1 MNQFEQI
8 MIDNEKNNN
17 ISNGDFFHLED
28 NNINNINNI
37 HTEPLSNFHKIY
49 QDQQKIYPSS
59 IQKVYKKDQVNFPH
73 YITQSLA
80 KKIIQ
85 NNNTNLNITSVNQ
98 DMTLNNTCPNRNK
111 LINNDNSN
119 NFINR
124 SSNTIGINNLININ
138 DDINREYESLTD
150 DNEKLKELAKN
161 IKENGNKIEQM
172 NKTMN
177 KILVLNNKS
186 DDLNDENSIFSQMN
200 DIEKIKQENITLKA
214 DSIIYREDINH
225 LMELNNKYTIELE
238 LSRRKILDLI
248 SRNNDIEKDINHK
261 DYQINKLN
269 EVLSRLRLYENP
281 DMEYKISNNKS
292 KEQIIHELEFNIKI
306 LEEENNKLNSEKNIL
321 KDKIKDIIESKSEL
335 NNNIA
340 SNNEQNNKMINNMN
354 EKILMLEKEINELS
368 NENNLLN
375 IDAQRNEKEMER
387 LCIEKNSMEDKYN
400 KKKEEYQ
407 KLEND
412 FNILNKR
419 FQQLIYENNRSLMDD
434 ESKKS
439 DNNEKTKKMNKNAI
453 NELYNKIQI
462 LKSKTYH
469 ERDFEN

>member
-17 ISNGDFFHLED
+17 ISNRVFFQLED
-28 NNINNINNI
+28 NNINNIP
-37 HTEPLSNFHKIY
+37 TEPISNFQKIY

-59 IQKVYKKDQVNFPH
+59 IQKVYKKGHTNFPH
-73 YITQSLA
+73 NITQSLA
-80 KKIIQ
+80 KKIIK
-85 NNNTNLNITSVNQ
+85 NNNNNLNITSVNQ
-98 DMTLNNTCPNRNK
+98 DMILNNTCPNRNK
-111 LINNDNSN
+111 LINNENSN

-124 SSNTIGINNLININ
+124 SSNTVGINNLININ

-150 DNEKLKELAKN
+150 DNEKLKELARN

-225 LMELNNKYTIELE
+225 LMELNNKYTTELE
-238 LSRRKILDLI
+238 LSRKKILDLI

-292 KEQIIHELEFNIKI
+292 KEQIVHELEFNIKTV
-306 LEEENNKLNSEKNIL
+306 EEENNKLNTEKKIL
-321 KDKIKDIIESKSEL
+321 KEKIKDLIENKNEL
-335 NNNIA
+335 NNNMVA
-340 SNNEQNNKMINNMN
+340 NNEQNNRIINNMN

-375 IDAQRNEKEMER
+375 IDTQKNEKEMER
-387 LCIEKNSMEDKYN
+387 LYMERNTMEEKYN
-400 KKKEEYQ
+400 KKEEEYQ
-407 KLEND
+407 KLQND
-412 FNILNKR
+412 YNILNKR
-419 FQQLIYENNRSLMDD
+419 YQQLIYENNRSFMND
-434 ESKKS
+434 ENRKNES
-439 DNNEKTKKMNKNAI
+439 DEKTKKMNKDAI
-453 NELYNKIQI
+453 NELYKKIQV
-462 LKSKTYH
+462 LKSKTKQ
-469 ERDFEN
+469 ERDIEN